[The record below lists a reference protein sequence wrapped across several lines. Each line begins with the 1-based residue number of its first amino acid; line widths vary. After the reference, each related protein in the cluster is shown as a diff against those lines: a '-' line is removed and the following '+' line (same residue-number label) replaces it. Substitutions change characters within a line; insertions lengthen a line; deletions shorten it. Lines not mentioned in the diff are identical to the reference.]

1 MKSRFPHMLL
11 PPPFFFVAF
20 LHLFLIGGLFGSNA
34 GKAYVLRK
42 KERKLMHF

>member
-1 MKSRFPHMLL
+1 MLL

-34 GKAYVLRK
+34 GNAYVLRK
-42 KERKLMHF
+42 KRKKINAFLKDKDW